1 MAKKLT
7 RGWEELTAEEKI
19 ETLRSELTVAQQG
32 LDRQKKQIE
41 TLTQLLQEAINAL
54 GVVSRARR

>member
-19 ETLRSELTVAQQG
+19 ETLRSELTVVQQG